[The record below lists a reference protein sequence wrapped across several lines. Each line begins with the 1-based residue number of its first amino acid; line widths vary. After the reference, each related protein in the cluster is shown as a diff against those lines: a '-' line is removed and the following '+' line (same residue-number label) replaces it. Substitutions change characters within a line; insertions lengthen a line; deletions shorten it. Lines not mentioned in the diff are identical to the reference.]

1 MQLELSTMTLPEP
14 LLIGGSP
21 NPLLAPPAEPVAD
34 PAVISQSVIKRPIPK
49 REILDLR
56 RIKCAAEAVASLDRD
71 GMELFGLTKGQ
82 FSLTDIIEALLVK
95 TGPADLSISTW
106 TAANGDVTRM
116 PELVRGGAIRSC
128 RWLVDLTF
136 MRRCPQLAAEIR
148 AKFGTNAIR
157 VTKTHA
163 KFCTITNDEWQIAMR
178 SSMNLNQ
185 NPRLESFQVGHD
197 PELCRFLSGVM
208 DEIWQRQHKGVAD
221 LTSKE
226 IAAWWNDQG

>member
-1 MQLELSTMTLPEP
+1 MQLEIPSPIEP
-14 LLIGGSP
+14 LAISGGF
-21 NPLLAPPAEPVAD
+21 NPLLATAPEPVVD
-34 PAVISQSVIKRPIPK
+34 PAVIGQSVIKRPIPK

-56 RIKCAAEAVASLDRD
+56 RIQCATEAVAGLERD

-82 FSLTDIIEALLVK
+82 FSLTDMIEAILAK

-106 TAANGDVTRM
+106 TAANGDVSRM
-116 PELVRGGAIRSC
+116 LELLRSGAIRSC

-136 MRRCPQLAAEIR
+136 MRRCPQLTSEIR
-148 AKFGTNAIR
+148 AKFGANAIR

-163 KFCTITNDEWQIAMR
+163 KFCTITNDEWQIALR

-197 PELCRFLSGVM
+197 PELCQFLSGVM
-208 DEIWQRQHKGVAD
+208 NEIWQRQDKGIAD
-221 LTSKE
+221 LSSKE
-226 IAAWWNDQG
+226 ISGWWNDQG

>member
-1 MQLELSTMTLPEP
+1 MQLEITSPAEP
-14 LLIGGSP
+14 LTIGSGA
-21 NPLLAPPAEPVAD
+21 NPLLSPLPEPVAD
-34 PAVISQSVIKRPIPK
+34 PTVICQSVIKRPIPK

-56 RIKCAAEAVASLDRD
+56 RIQCATEAVAGLERD

-82 FSLTDIIEALLVK
+82 FSLTDMIEAILAK

-106 TAANGDVTRM
+106 TAANGDVSRM
-116 PELVRGGAIRSC
+116 LELLGSGAIRSC

-136 MRRCPQLAAEIR
+136 MRRCPQLTSEIR
-148 AKFGTNAIR
+148 AKFGANAIR

-163 KFCTITNDEWQIAMR
+163 KFCTIVNDDWQIALR

-197 PELCRFLSGVM
+197 PELCRFLSQVLN
-208 DEIWQRQHKGVAD
+208 DIWKRQDKGIAD
-221 LTSKE
+221 LSSKE
-226 IAAWWNDQG
+226 IAGWWNDQG

>member
-1 MQLELSTMTLPEP
+1 MQLEIPSPLSPLP
-14 LLIGGSP
+14 IGGGP
-21 NPLLAPPAEPVAD
+21 NPLLAAKPDPVVD
-34 PAVISQSVIKRPIPK
+34 PAVIRQSVVKRPIPK

-56 RIKCAAEAVASLDRD
+56 RIECATEAVAGLERD
-71 GMELFGLTKGQ
+71 GCELFGLTKGQ
-82 FSLTDIIEALLVK
+82 FSLTDMIEAILAK

-106 TAANGDVTRM
+106 TAANSDVSRM
-116 PELVRGGAIRSC
+116 LELLAGGSIRSC

-136 MRRCPQLAAEIR
+136 MRRCPQLTAEIR
-148 AKFGTNAIR
+148 AKFGPEAIR

-163 KFCTITNDEWQIAMR
+163 KFCTITNDEWKIALR

-197 PELCRFLSGVM
+197 PKLCQFLSQVLN
-208 DEIWQRQHKGVAD
+208 DIWQRQDKKLAD

-226 IAAWWNDQG
+226 ISGWWNDQG